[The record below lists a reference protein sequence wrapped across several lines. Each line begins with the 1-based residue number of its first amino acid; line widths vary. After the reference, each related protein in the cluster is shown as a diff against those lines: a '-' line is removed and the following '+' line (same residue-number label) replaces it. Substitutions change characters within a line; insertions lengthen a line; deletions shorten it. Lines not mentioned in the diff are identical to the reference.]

1 MNESSESLISASNKL
16 IYISNAGVLI
26 QLKDR
31 KILIDGLCR
40 SNNPIYKDPSPEIA
54 QKIKGGIPP
63 FNDLDLMLITHEHSD
78 HFDPVS
84 VDEFSKN
91 NPGTVILSTPNVITK
106 LRTYDS
112 MEMDKEQANLIEFNL
127 NLHQE
132 ETLNFQGMKIRIISL
147 AHMGK
152 NQEETQNY
160 AYLIEYGLKL
170 LHVGDA
176 DAVSENYNQLNLVPQ
191 KIDYLIAPFPY
202 ISIPSARRVIKD
214 YINPQKIAVLHFPH
228 KELDHFGWIKA
239 TRKSFA
245 NVKEAFIKTNFLEE
259 LGTTLIL

>member
-54 QKIKGGIPP
+54 QKIKRGIPP

-91 NPGTVILSTPNVITK
+91 NPGTVILSTPKVISE

-112 MEMDKEQANLIEFNL
+112 EGMNKKQANLIEFNFD
-127 NLHQE
+127 LHQKK
-132 ETLNFQGMKIRIISL
+132 TLNIHGIKIRILSL

-152 NQEETQNY
+152 DQEETQNY

-176 DAVSENYNQLNLVPQ
+176 WAIPENYKELNLVSER
-191 KIDYLIAPFPY
+191 INCLIAPFPY

-239 TRKSFA
+239 TKKSFA
-245 NVKEAFIKTNFLEE
+245 NVKEAFITTNFLEE